1 MSEDKK
7 IYTFS
12 FIKQNVA
19 WALAPENVDMSLEQI
34 KQEILKW
41 KNHYAIKLKDLIE
54 ENVSPL
60 TENNFL
66 RFYNTEIQDSNGESV
81 LYFKEERLGI
91 KWTDSTTGEVNS
103 YIEEPPYF
111 SISSGSQFA
120 FKFGSTNK
128 EFIHVDCEVD
138 IKVGKININIIDVD
152 DIF

>member
-1 MSEDKK
+1 MSEEKK
-7 IYTFS
+7 LYTFP

-60 TENNFL
+60 TEDNLKSF
-66 RFYNTEIQDSNGESV
+66 FYTEVQDSNGESV
-81 LYFKEERLGI
+81 LYFDERRVGI
-91 KWTDSTTGEVNS
+91 KWTDSITGEVNS
-103 YIEEPPYF
+103 YINEPSYLF
-111 SISSGSQFA
+111 IGLGSQFA

-128 EFIHVDCEVD
+128 EFIHVNCEVD
-138 IKVGKININIIDVD
+138 IKDGNVNINIIDVEG
-152 DIF
+152 